1 MLKNKLTLPH
11 KNILE
16 SNKEQYP
23 YLYDNVIKSL
33 TAKKTINSLTVAELS
48 DIFDMCTEE
57 NNTTLK
63 DIFKR

>member
-1 MLKNKLTLPH
+1 MLKNKLTLLH

-23 YLYDNVIKSL
+23 YLYNNVIKSL
-33 TAKKTINSLTVAELS
+33 TAKKTINTLTVAELS
-48 DIFDMCTEE
+48 DIFDMCTED
-57 NNTTLK
+57 NNTTLN